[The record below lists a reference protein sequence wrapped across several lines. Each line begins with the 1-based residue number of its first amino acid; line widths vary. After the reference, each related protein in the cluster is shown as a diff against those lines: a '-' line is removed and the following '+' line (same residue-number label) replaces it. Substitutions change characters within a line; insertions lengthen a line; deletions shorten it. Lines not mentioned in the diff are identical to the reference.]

1 MNFPR
6 CNIWKN
12 DLKILG
18 NALIKSIKGLFPA
31 RIKRAFN
38 TQIKFPHFERRQKEF
53 VEVSTPQSKH
63 VYYGENASNRNVTL
77 LSYTKYP
84 FS

>member
-1 MNFPR
+1 MDFTR
-6 CNIWKN
+6 CKIWKN

-31 RIKRAFN
+31 KIKRAFN
-38 TQIKFPHFERRQKEF
+38 TKITFPLFEKRQKEAA
-53 VEVSTPQSKH
+53 EVSTPPSKY
-63 VYYGENASNRNVTL
+63 VYYGEDASNKNVTL

-84 FS
+84 FY